1 MRHRSRAL
9 AVLGLALIAASYL
22 SSTRASTQGSC
33 LVSTVS
39 GDVQGDAR
47 GSSCAFLGVPY
58 AGPPVG
64 AFRWKAPRPLE
75 PWAPETLVA
84 KTDPPACP
92 IISVMPPLGVITGS
106 EDCLKLNIW
115 APNPAPP
122 GTAPVIVW
130 LHTGGFLAG
139 SANFAASRG
148 QNMAEQTGA
157 IVVAPN
163 YRLGP
168 FGFLAHSALTAE
180 DPGYPSSGNF
190 GLLDQRA
197 AVGWVRNHIGAFG
210 GDPNNI
216 TIAGTS
222 AGGLSV
228 SLHLLSPGSAGLFDR
243 AIIQSGAASY
253 RWRSLVEA
261 EAQGSA
267 FAAALGCTAS
277 AQVLSC
283 LRSKSQAEVLRALP
297 VALDQIAEGQR
308 VQWVPVVD
316 GVELPD
322 QPRVLYENGA
332 VARVPLLIGTNRDEG
347 WPFVDRSFSSG
358 LTAEQYDGI
367 LATEFGSDEP
377 AIRSHY
383 PVQVDATP
391 LARKE
396 TLAQIVSDVEYIC
409 ETRRIARAVERT
421 GTPVFVYS
429 FEYPVSPV
437 AGTRVI
443 HGLES
448 NLLFGNNFGPPSNHV
463 LTEPDKDLF
472 RSMSGYWTRFAK
484 KGDPNIDDLRVVHWP
499 AFKHPTG
506 RGRGSDKHLTIA
518 APIAEGMRRREAACD
533 FWEPYYLRSVTGA
546 IPASMP

>member
-1 MRHRSRAL
+1 MPHRFSAL
-9 AVLGLALIAASYL
+9 SVIGLAFTVALYV
-22 SSTRASTQGSC
+22 SSTRASTQGAC
-33 LVSTVS
+33 LVTTIS
-39 GDVQGDAR
+39 GDVQGDVR
-47 GSSCAFLGVPY
+47 GSTCAFLGVPY
-58 AGPPVG
+58 AAPPIG
-64 AFRWKAPRPLE
+64 ALRWKAPRPLE
-75 PWAPETLVA
+75 PWAPDTLVA
-84 KTDPPACP
+84 KTDPPTCP
-92 IISVMPPLGVITGS
+92 IISVLPPLGVTTGS
-106 EDCLKLNIW
+106 EDCLNLNIW
-115 APNPAPP
+115 TPNPSPP
-122 GTAPVIVW
+122 GTAPVILW
-130 LHTGGFLAG
+130 LHTGGFVAG

-148 QNMAEQTGA
+148 QNMAQQTGA
-157 IVVAPN
+157 IIVAPS

-180 DPGYPSSGNF
+180 DADHPSSGNF

-197 AVGWVRNHIGAFG
+197 AMGWVRNHIAGFG

-228 SLHLLSPGSAGLFDR
+228 SLHLVSPGSAGLFDR

-253 RWRSLVEA
+253 RWRDLAEA
-261 EAQGSA
+261 EAQGD
-267 FAAALGCTAS
+267 ALATALECTDPAHM
-277 AQVLSC
+277 LSC

-297 VALDQIAEGQR
+297 VTLDQIVEGQR

-316 GVELPD
+316 GLELPD
-322 QPRVLYENGA
+322 QPRTLYENGA
-332 VARVPLLIGTNRDEG
+332 LARVPLLIGTNRDEG

-358 LTAEQYDGI
+358 LTAEQYDAI

-383 PVQVDATP
+383 PVLVDATP

-429 FEYPVSPV
+429 FEYPVPPA
-437 AGTRVI
+437 AGIRVI

-463 LTEPDKDLF
+463 LTEPDEDLF

-484 KGDPNIDDLRVVHWP
+484 NGHPNIDDASVVHWP

-506 RGRGSDKHLTIA
+506 RGRGANKHLTLA
-518 APIAEGMRRREAACD
+518 APITEGMRLRQAACN
-533 FWEPYYLRSVTGA
+533 FWEPYYLRSVIGA